1 MSEDNQAAVEAA
13 AEDGRDFVTE
23 ADLNQAEAPARPEWL
38 PEKFNTPEDLAKSYN
53 ELQSK
58 LGTKEEDIRNKL
70 MEEIQSEAF
79 ADRPESAGDYQL
91 PEIVDESMAVD
102 NELLQWWSEHAFE
115 NGYSQDEFQ
124 KGIEMYAQ
132 AIGSNQPDLEAE
144 QAKLG
149 DNAEARI
156 DAASAFANKFFP
168 QEALPA
174 IERMCES
181 HEGIIALE
189 AIQEA
194 MKDGNFAQDTQPAAV
209 LGQADADE
217 LMARPEYWTDSAE
230 GRILRDQVSKIYQGM
245 HGGR

>member
-1 MSEDNQAAVEAA
+1 MSDENAVEAA
-13 AEDGRDFVTE
+13 AADGRDFVTE

-38 PEKFNTPEDLAKSYN
+38 PEKFNTVEDLAKSYD
-53 ELQSK
+53 ELSKK
-58 LGTKEEDIRNKL
+58 LGTKEEDIRNSI
-70 MEEIQSEAF
+70 MEEIQKEAF
-79 ADRPESAGDYQL
+79 SDRPDSAGDYQL

-102 NELLQWWSEHAFE
+102 NELLQWWSEHSFE
-115 NGYSQDEFQ
+115 NGYSQEEFQ

-174 IERMCES
+174 IERMCET

-194 MKDGNFAQDTQPAAV
+194 MKDGNFAQDTQPAAQITQDD
-209 LGQADADE
+209 LNE
-217 LMARPEYWTDSAE
+217 LMRHPDYWKDGSQVRKQVEE
-230 GRILRDQVSKIYQGM
+230 GFRTLY
-245 HGGR
+245 GR

>member
-13 AEDGRDFVTE
+13 AQDGRDFVTE

-38 PEKFNTPEDLAKSYN
+38 PEKFNTAEDLAKSYD
-53 ELQSK
+53 ELSKK
-58 LGTKEEDIRNKL
+58 LGTKEEDIRNSI
-70 MEEIQSEAF
+70 MEEIQKEAF
-79 ADRPESAGDYQL
+79 SDRPDSAGDYQL

-102 NELLQWWSEHAFE
+102 NELLQWWSEHSFE
-115 NGYSQDEFQ
+115 NGYSQEEFQ

-194 MKDGNFAQDTQPAAV
+194 MKDGNFAQDTQPAAQITQDD
-209 LGQADADE
+209 LNE
-217 LMARPEYWTDSAE
+217 LMRHPDYWKDGSQVRKQVEE
-230 GRILRDQVSKIYQGM
+230 GFRTLY
-245 HGGR
+245 GR